1 MGSTLAL
8 ASEHV
13 TFWWITLGLGAVVIS
28 AVILLLFLLE
38 LYVRDLDAGVQ
49 RVWDMAA
56 RVATQTATTWML
68 PKTVEL
74 VGELGNEVQR
84 HVDFLTS
91 QRSAV

>member
-1 MGSTLAL
+1 MSPILAL
-8 ASEHV
+8 ADEHV

-28 AVILLLFLLE
+28 AVIVLLFLLE

-49 RVWDMAA
+49 RAWDMAA

-74 VGELGNEVQR
+74 VGELGTEVQR
-84 HVDFLTS
+84 HVDFLVA
-91 QRSAV
+91 QRSA

>member
-1 MGSTLAL
+1 MTPVLAVT
-8 ASEHV
+8 SEHV
-13 TFWWITLGLGAVVIS
+13 TFWWITLGLGSVVIS

-38 LYVRDLDAGVQ
+38 VYVRDLDAGVQ

-74 VGELGNEVQR
+74 VGELGNEVER

-91 QRSAV
+91 QRSAS

>member
-1 MGSTLAL
+1 MGTTLAL

-13 TFWWITLGLGAVVIS
+13 QFWWITLGLGAVVIS

-38 LYVRDLDAGVQ
+38 LYVRDLEAGVQ

-74 VGELGNEVQR
+74 AAELGAEVER
-84 HVDFLTS
+84 HVEFLES
-91 QRSAV
+91 QRSA

>member
-8 ASEHV
+8 ASEHT

-38 LYVRDLDAGVQ
+38 LYVRDLDEGVQ

-68 PKTVEL
+68 PKTVDL
-74 VGELGNEVQR
+74 VGELGEEVQR

-91 QRSAV
+91 QRSGV

>member
-1 MGSTLAL
+1 MGTTLAL

-38 LYVRDLDAGVQ
+38 LYVRDLDEGVQ

-74 VGELGNEVQR
+74 VGELGTEVQR
-84 HVDFLTS
+84 HVDFLVS
-91 QRSAV
+91 QRSA

>member
-1 MGSTLAL
+1 MQLTIAL
-8 ASEHV
+8 ADDHI

-28 AVILLLFLLE
+28 AVIVLLFLLE

-74 VGELGNEVQR
+74 VGELGEEVQR

>member
-8 ASEHV
+8 ASEHT

-38 LYVRDLDAGVQ
+38 LYVRDLDEGVQ

-74 VGELGNEVQR
+74 VGELGEEVQR

>member
-1 MGSTLAL
+1 MTFAL
-8 ASEHV
+8 ASDHV

-28 AVILLLFLLE
+28 AVIVLLFLLE

-74 VGELGNEVQR
+74 VGELGEEVQR
-84 HVDFLTS
+84 HVDFLSS

>member
-8 ASEHV
+8 ASEHT

-38 LYVRDLDAGVQ
+38 LYVRDLDACVQ

-74 VGELGNEVQR
+74 VGELGEEVQR
-84 HVDFLTS
+84 HVDFLSS

>member
-8 ASEHV
+8 ASEHT

-38 LYVRDLDAGVQ
+38 LYVRDLDEGVQ

-74 VGELGNEVQR
+74 VGELGEEVQR

-91 QRSAV
+91 QRSGV

>member
-1 MGSTLAL
+1 MGSVIGL

-74 VGELGNEVQR
+74 VGELGTEVQR
-84 HVDFLTS
+84 HVDFLVS
-91 QRSAV
+91 QRGA

>member
-1 MGSTLAL
+1 MSPVLAL

-13 TFWWITLGLGAVVIS
+13 TFWWITLGLGSVVIS

-38 LYVRDLDAGVQ
+38 VYVRDLDAGVQ

-84 HVDFLTS
+84 HVDFLAS
-91 QRSAV
+91 QGSAS

>member
-1 MGSTLAL
+1 MATTLAL

-38 LYVRDLDAGVQ
+38 LYVRDLEAGVQ

-74 VGELGNEVQR
+74 VGELGNEVQL
-84 HVDFLTS
+84 HVDFLSS
-91 QRSAV
+91 QRSA

>member
-1 MGSTLAL
+1 MFPVLAL
-8 ASEHV
+8 AQEHI
-13 TFWWITLGLGAVVIS
+13 TFWWLTLGLGTVVIS

-38 LYVRDLDAGVQ
+38 VYVRDLDAKVQ
-49 RVWDMAA
+49 NVWDMAA

-91 QRSAV
+91 QGSPS

>member
-1 MGSTLAL
+1 MVITLAL
-8 ASEHV
+8 ASDHV

-38 LYVRDLDAGVQ
+38 VYVRDVDAGVQ
-49 RVWDMAA
+49 RAWDMAA

-74 VGELGNEVQR
+74 VGELGAEVQR
-84 HVDFLTS
+84 HADFLVS
-91 QRSAV
+91 QRSAS

>member
-1 MGSTLAL
+1 MTPLLAL
-8 ASEHV
+8 ADEHV

-38 LYVRDLDAGVQ
+38 LYVRDLEAGVQ

-68 PKTVEL
+68 PKTVDL
-74 VGELGNEVQR
+74 VGELGTEVQR
-84 HVDFLTS
+84 HVDFLVS
-91 QRSAV
+91 QRSN

>member
-1 MGSTLAL
+1 MTPLLAL
-8 ASEHV
+8 ADEHI

-38 LYVRDLDAGVQ
+38 LYVRDLEAGVQ

-74 VGELGNEVQR
+74 VGELGAEVER
-84 HVDFLTS
+84 HVDFLVS
-91 QRSAV
+91 QRSN

>member
-1 MGSTLAL
+1 MVTTLAL
-8 ASEHV
+8 ASDHI

-38 LYVRDLDAGVQ
+38 VYVRDLDASVQ
-49 RVWDMAA
+49 RAWDTAA

-74 VGELGNEVQR
+74 VGELDAEVQR
-84 HVDFLTS
+84 HADFLVS
-91 QRSAV
+91 QRSAS